1 MKARLPQGYGGGGGG
16 NMNSMIRQAQ
26 KMQENMEKAKEE
38 LADREYSAS
47 SGGGMVE
54 VTVTGERQVKSIS
67 LKPEVVDPDDIDMLS
82 DLLMAAVNQAL
93 RTAEETAESEM
104 EKVTGGMSMPGMF

>member
-1 MKARLPQGYGGGGGG
+1 
-16 NMNSMIRQAQ
+16 MNSMIRQAQ